1 MSPILDR
8 RDLDLRGK
16 RMLLHLFLFEVFSV
30 GSPAKGGEGV
40 ILSPPYEPGPAK
52 TRCAPSRLFRDDY
65 GMQDY
70 E

>member
-1 MSPILDR
+1 
-8 RDLDLRGK
+8 
-16 RMLLHLFLFEVFSV
+16 MLLHLFLFEVFSV